1 MVDEQVCMSIER
13 QVSSTLHFHDF
24 HPRRADFRVEVLS
37 GLSQTPKQLSPKFFY
52 DQHGSELFDAITE
65 LPEYYPTRTEIGILQ
80 EHGESIADLL
90 GQDCLLLE
98 LGSGSSKKIRVLLDA
113 LKPSIYMPVDI
124 SREHLLGS
132 AKALVADYPALEIHA
147 VCADY
152 TADFDLACCPDH
164 LSRVLF
170 YPGSSIGNFE
180 PTRAVALLRRMAQ
193 HLEKGGRMLIG
204 VDLKKDA
211 ELLRAAYNDSQ
222 QLTAAFNL
230 NMLHRINRELDA
242 DFDVQ
247 AFTHHAFYNE
257 AEGRVEMHLVSEQV
271 QAVTVAGH
279 LFEFATGETIHTEN
293 SYKYSVQEFQALVAK
308 AGFVSEKL
316 WTDDDKLFSVHCI
329 RYAHD

>member
-1 MVDEQVCMSIER
+1 MSIESP
-13 QVSSTLHFHDF
+13 VSSTLQFYDY
-24 HPRRADFRVEVLS
+24 HPVVADFKAEVLS
-37 GLSQTPKQLSPKFFY
+37 GLSLPCKQLSPKYFY
-52 DQHGSELFDAITE
+52 DRHGSELFDAITE
-65 LPEYYPTRTEIGILQ
+65 LPEYYPTRTEIGILKKQ
-80 EHGESIADLL
+80 GGVIADML

-113 LKPSIYMPVDI
+113 LKPAVYMPVDI
-124 SREHLLGS
+124 SRDHLLGS
-132 AKALVADYPALEIHA
+132 AEALAADYPALAVHA

-152 TADFDLACCPDH
+152 TTDFDLPYCPDH
-164 LSRVLF
+164 LPRVVF
-170 YPGSSIGNFE
+170 FPGSSIGNFE
-180 PTRAVALLRRMAQ
+180 PPRAFDLLRRVAR
-193 HLEKGGRMLIG
+193 HLQKGGRMLIG

-257 AEGRVEMHLVSEQV
+257 QEGRVEMHLVSEAV
-271 QAVTVAGH
+271 QAVTVAGR
-279 LFEFATGETIHTEN
+279 LFEFAGGETIHTEN
-293 SYKYSVQEFQALVAK
+293 SYKYSVQEFLALAEK
-308 AGFVSEKL
+308 AGFVSQKV

-329 RYAHD
+329 RCVYN

>member
-1 MVDEQVCMSIER
+1 MLSTDTE
-13 QVSSTLHFHDF
+13 VSPGIHFYDLH
-24 HPRRADFRVEVLS
+24 PPAADFKSEVLS
-37 GLSQTPKQLSPKFFY
+37 GLARSPRKLSPKFFY
-52 DQHGSELFDAITE
+52 DHHGSQLFDAITE
-65 LPEYYPTRTEIGILQ
+65 LPEYYPTRAEISILE
-80 EHGESIADLL
+80 EHGETIADFL

-132 AKALVADYPALEIHA
+132 AEELVADYPALEIHA

-152 TADFDLACCPDH
+152 TADFDLPCCPDH

-180 PTRAVALLRRMAQ
+180 PSRAVGLLRRMAH
-193 HLEKGGRMLIG
+193 HLQERGRMLIG
-204 VDLKKDA
+204 VDLKKDV
-211 ELLRAAYNDSQ
+211 ELLHAAYNDSQ

-247 AFTHHAFYNE
+247 AFNHHAFYNE
-257 AEGRVEMHLVSEQV
+257 PEGRVEMHLVSNKV
-271 QAVTVAGH
+271 QAVTVAGQ
-279 LFEFATGETIHTEN
+279 LFGFAAGETIHTEN
-293 SYKYSVQEFQALVAK
+293 SYKYSVEEFQVLAEG
-308 AGFVSEKL
+308 AGFVPEKV

-329 RYAHD
+329 RL